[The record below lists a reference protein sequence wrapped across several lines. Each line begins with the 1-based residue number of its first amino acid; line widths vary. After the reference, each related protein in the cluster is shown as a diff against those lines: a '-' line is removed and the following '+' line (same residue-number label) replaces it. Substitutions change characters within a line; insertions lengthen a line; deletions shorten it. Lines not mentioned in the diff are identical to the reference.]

1 VQQAGK
7 VVTRK
12 EGDALELRFT
22 VNGEAYE
29 LEVPAHATLLG
40 VLRDELGLTG
50 TKEGCNEGECGACT
64 VLMDGQAVDSCL
76 VMALAAAG
84 SEIRT
89 VEGLAAADGTLS
101 ALQRA
106 FVEAGGVQCGFCT
119 PGFLMT
125 LTALLE
131 ENPDPTEDEVRLAVA
146 GNICRCTGYTQIVEA
161 VRSAARAEVA

>member
-1 VQQAGK
+1 
-7 VVTRK
+7 VTRK
-12 EGDALELRFT
+12 EVDALELRFM
-22 VNGEAYE
+22 VNGEAHV

-64 VLMDGQAVDSCL
+64 VLMDGKAVDSCL

-89 VEGLAAADGTLS
+89 VEGLSAADGTLS

-106 FVEAGGVQCGFCT
+106 FVESGGVQCGFCT

-131 ENPDPTEDEVRLAVA
+131 ENPDPSEDEVRQAVA

-161 VRSAARAEVA
+161 VRSAAMVEVA

>member
-1 VQQAGK
+1 VD
-7 VVTRK
+7 T
-12 EGDALELRFT
+12 LELRFI
-22 VNGEAYE
+22 VNGETRS
-29 LEVPAHATLLG
+29 LDVPAHATLLG
-40 VLRDELGLTG
+40 VLREELGLTG

-76 VMALAAAG
+76 VMAHAAAG

-89 VEGLAAADGTLS
+89 VEGLAGAGGALS
-101 ALQRA
+101 PLQRA

-131 ENPDPTEDEVRLAVA
+131 ENPAPDDDEIRVAVA

-161 VRSAARAEVA
+161 VRSAATAEVA